1 MNDGIQCVQDSR
13 LAMTSA
19 VHLRWMGFL
28 VEPSKLA
35 FEGSP
40 TCIANSPLVAY

>member
-1 MNDGIQCVQDSR
+1 MNDGSQCLQDSR

-19 VHLRWMGFL
+19 VHLSWMGLL

-35 FEGSP
+35 SEGSP
-40 TCIANSPLVAY
+40 TCIANSPLVGY